1 MNLLLI
7 GPPGAGKGT
16 QAVRLRERLGIAHL
30 SAGDMLREAVK
41 RALPLGRA
49 ARENMD
55 RGKLVGDDL
64 VGEMVEKSLAG
75 PECSRGFVL
84 DGYPRNLAQA
94 GRLAEFLARTGRRL
108 DRVLAIRVPTE
119 ELLRRLTGRR
129 VCGKCGAGY
138 HLASRPPRAEGICD
152 ACGSALL
159 QRPDDREDVAR
170 GRLLIYENQTRPLLD
185 FYRQRAML
193 CEVDGSGSPDE
204 VTVRIAAALEDAPR

>member
-41 RALPLGRA
+41 RATPPGGE
-49 ARENMD
+49 ARESMD
-55 RGKLVGDDL
+55 RGDLVGDDL
-64 VGEMVEKSLAG
+64 VGEMVEQRLA
-75 PECSRGFVL
+75 ETDCSRGFVL

-94 GRLAEFLARTGRRL
+94 GRLAEFMARTGRQL
-108 DRVLAIRVPTE
+108 DRVLAIQVPTE

-138 HLASRPPRAEGICD
+138 HLVSKPPRAGGICD
-152 ACGSALL
+152 ACGSALF
-159 QRPDDREDVAR
+159 QRTDDREDVAR
-170 GRLLIYENQTRPLLD
+170 GRFLIYENQTRPLLD
-185 FYRQRAML
+185 FYRQHALLR
-193 CEVDGSGSPDE
+193 EVDGSGSLDE
-204 VTVRIAAALEDAPR
+204 VTGRISEALEEAPR